1 MLLTLPQIPR
11 GRSTGKRRRR
21 RGNGD
26 PTGSGGV
33 EDVCLKTVPGFCAI
47 GEPLSGTSYMP
58 ESGGGRIERMEVP
71 GIVRKLDRPRL
82 SHVLN

>member
-1 MLLTLPQIPR
+1 MS
-11 GRSTGKRRRR
+11 STEGQCERVAA
-21 RGNGD
+21 D
-26 PTGSGGV
+26 IAQD